1 MVVRDLGLGAIR
13 QKPPIHLAATDH
25 PRNGF
30 IGYRGERFVN
40 AMHHVD
46 ALDSKILVAGK
57 HDIATVLKWTPTGKT
72 QQRLASHDDRAALGA
87 GHKMAHVGAIG
98 HHHVALAPNAP
109 VVTHGDD
116 GR

>member
-25 PRNGF
+25 PGNGL
-30 IGYRGERFVN
+30 IGNRGERLVD

-109 VVTHGDD
+109 IVTHGNDS
-116 GR
+116 R